1 MTERKVYEGDVLGP
15 KKGPK
20 QSPLNA
26 LDGFNALTQLVDAAQ
41 ACISIHATENTKQE
55 KIKAYATTELAKIR
69 AAESFLSD
77 YFEKSFAERRQN
89 FDALFARLDA
99 ALDQGNGEVVSSVLN
114 TIVETAKT
122 SPLANAGD
130 LSQIR
135 TVLDDPN
142 HVWEL

>member
-1 MTERKVYEGDVLGP
+1 MTTRKVYEGDVLGP
-15 KKGPK
+15 KKG
-20 QSPLNA
+20 PLNA

-55 KIKAYATTELAKIR
+55 KVKAYAATELAKIR
-69 AAESFLSD
+69 TAESLLAN
-77 YFEKSFAERRQN
+77 YFERSFAERREN
-89 FDALFARLDA
+89 FSALFERLDS
-99 ALDQGNGEVVSSVLN
+99 ALDQGNGEAVSLVLN

-130 LSQIR
+130 LNQIR

>member
-15 KKGPK
+15 KKGP
-20 QSPLNA
+20 LNA
-26 LDGFNALTQLVDAAQ
+26 LDGFNALTKLVDAAQ

-55 KIKAYATTELAKIR
+55 KIRAYASTELAKIR
-69 AAESFLSD
+69 AAESLLSD
-77 YFEKSFAERRQN
+77 YFEKSFVERRQN
-89 FDALFARLDA
+89 FDALFARLDT
-99 ALDQGNGEVVSSVLN
+99 ALDQGNGEAVSSVLD

-135 TVLDDPN
+135 AVLDDPN